1 MKQNL
6 NNINIDEFRPIFNVL
21 EKQFNK
27 YDLLAF
33 DILKKIEEN
42 ILNKI
47 EKGN

>member
-21 EKQFNK
+21 EEQFIE